1 MNKYKK
7 LAFNTVIFSIG
18 SFGAKFFS
26 LFLNNLYTKHIEP
39 TGLYTKTLIENLVLF
54 LLPVFTFSLTEA
66 VVRYGLEKKYDK
78 KQIFTTAL
86 LFTLCGLL
94 LLLPVIPFLHF
105 IPILKPI
112 SGYSTLLFIYICT
125 SALRA
130 LCSQFVRA
138 RDLVTLFSIDGI
150 LATMTLFTFNIIFI
164 SMMDLGVKGFMI
176 SMILSDAC
184 SSVFL
189 FISAKL
195 KKFVDLNSFSKPLG
209 YSMLRFTLPLIPTT
223 VIWTFTGF
231 SDQIFIGNMHSN
243 TAYLG
248 TDAAGVYVAATK
260 IPNLVSMLST
270 IFLQAWN
277 MSAIMENESADRDHF
292 YTKVYNAY
300 ESILFVGSAFLI
312 LLVKPV
318 SALLINYSTFP
329 AYRSAYTY
337 TPLLIAAAVFTCLN
351 LFLAG
356 IYTATK
362 HTNNALFTIL
372 AVAVANIILNL
383 GLIPSW
389 GIQGAAF
396 ATFLSYL
403 FCYCIR
409 MVDARYYVPFRFS
422 LLKTFLNT
430 VLLLLM
436 CIPIIFSFKGCIFWE
451 ILLTAT
457 VFALNYN
464 SLIKTVKKMIP
475 KKRAV
480 INEH

>member
-39 TGLYTKTLIENLVLF
+39 SGLYTKTLLENLVLF

-78 KQIFTTAL
+78 KQVFTTAL
-86 LFTLCGLL
+86 LLTLCGLTL
-94 LLLPVIPFLHF
+94 MLPVIPFLHF
-105 IPILKPI
+105 IPVLKPI
-112 SGYSTLLFIYICT
+112 TGYSTLLFIYICT

-150 LATMTLFTFNIIFI
+150 LTTITLFIFNLIFI
-164 SMMDLGVKGFMI
+164 SAMDMGVKGFMI
-176 SMILSDAC
+176 SVILSDAC
-184 SSVFL
+184 SSLFL
-189 FISAKL
+189 FISARL
-195 KKFVDLNSFSKPLG
+195 RRFVDINSFSKPLG
-209 YSMLRFTLPLIPTT
+209 QSMLKFTLPLIPTT

-231 SDQIFIGNMHSN
+231 SDQIFIGNMHSDV
-243 TAYLG
+243 AYLG
-248 TDAAGVYVAATK
+248 TDAAGVYSAATK

-270 IFLQAWN
+270 IFMQAWN
-277 MSAIMENESADRDHF
+277 MSAITENDSADRDHF
-292 YTKVYNAY
+292 YTKVYSAY
-300 ESILFVGSAFLI
+300 ESILFVGSALLI
-312 LLVKPV
+312 LFIKPI
-318 SALLINYSTFP
+318 SAILINYSTFP
-329 AYRSAYTY
+329 AYRTAYTY
-337 TPLLIAAAVFTCLN
+337 TPLLITAAVFTCLN

-362 HTNNALFTIL
+362 HTKNALFTII
-372 AVAVANIILNL
+372 AVAAANIILNL
-383 GLIPSW
+383 GLIPPW

-422 LLKTFLNT
+422 LMKTFLNT

-457 VFALNYN
+457 VIALNYN
-464 SLIKTVKKMIP
+464 SLLNTVKKLIP
-475 KKRAV
+475 ARKAV
-480 INEH
+480 LNK